1 MAMIVSSITKQIEK
15 IICQNITVLFEKK
28 ASDLIQT
35 IGDTLKHKLDE
46 DTEFMKSIAARI
58 EATLSEKLQEFYDQ
72 AANQASLSNM
82 IEPIIMKSLAMSLEP
97 MLQDAINKTLTKFD
111 KSTAGVKRSGGGS
124 GRKSMRSRRVRRRKT
139 MKTK

>member
-72 AANQASLSNM
+72 AANQVSLSNM

-111 KSTAGVKRSGGGS
+111 KSTAGVKRGGG

>member
-1 MAMIVSSITKQIEK
+1 MIVSSITKQIEK

>member
-35 IGDTLKHKLDE
+35 IGDTLKNKLDE

-72 AANQASLSNM
+72 AANQVSLSNM

-111 KSTAGVKRSGGGS
+111 RSTAGVKRGGGGS
-124 GRKSMRSRRVRRRKT
+124 GRKSMRSRRVHRRKT